1 MMGIAAHST
10 ILQGEVVSHDLVD
23 LDLAVFEIKG
33 GRISGTG
40 LRLGF
45 KQIKGIDLL
54 P

>member
-1 MMGIAAHST
+1 VI
-10 ILQGEVVSHDLVD
+10 VSHDLVD
-23 LDLAVFEIKG
+23 LDLAVFEIKWTYF
-33 GRISGTG
+33 GTG